1 MGVDAYSPTIDSPP
15 HTPKDSTMN
24 TTRTQSLQ
32 AVGAAAFLTLAM
44 LLGVNSLAV
53 ADPAPA
59 QMAQAAE
66 ATA

>member
-1 MGVDAYSPTIDSPP
+1 
-15 HTPKDSTMN
+15 MN